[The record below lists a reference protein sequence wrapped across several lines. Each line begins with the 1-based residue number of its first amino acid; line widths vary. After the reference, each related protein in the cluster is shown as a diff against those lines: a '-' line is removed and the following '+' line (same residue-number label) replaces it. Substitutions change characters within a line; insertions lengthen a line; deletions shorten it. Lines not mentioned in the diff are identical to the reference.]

1 LPILFEFVKLF
12 TMSNQE
18 DTANKEPKKFV
29 FSTGNKI
36 KLSPEGDASVS
47 SGAFSGQIYAQK
59 IYSRPANENTGG
71 NKGVFAFENLN
82 KKERFEQFLTYRK
95 RLSRLALTQCCYL
108 YEMEFLT
115 SENNFNDD
123 STTLH
128 IDKTIN
134 TDDVVRSVIFLYRN
148 VFFYG
153 RYGLINKK
161 KKLEEKWI
169 ADCFADIVKYINELD
184 DIIRQHLSSKW
195 TIYKLDPIVR
205 AVLRSALYEMKYTPT
220 LTKKLIVSEY
230 VKLTTAFY
238 EDPKV
243 FGFINGILDSISK
256 DI

>member
-1 LPILFEFVKLF
+1 
-12 TMSNQE
+12 MSNE
-18 DTANKEPKKFV
+18 DNNSQNKSNNEPKKFV
-29 FSTGNKI
+29 FSTGSKI
-36 KLSPEGDASVS
+36 KLSPDSDVNLANQS
-47 SGAFSGQIYAQK
+47 FSGQIYAQK
-59 IYSRPANENTGG
+59 IYSRPTNETNSG
-71 NKGVFAFENLN
+71 NKTAFAFENLN

-115 SENNFNDD
+115 SENNFNSE

-128 IDKTIN
+128 LDKTIN

-169 ADCFADIVKYINELD
+169 NDCFTDIVKYINELD

-205 AVLRSALYEMKYTPT
+205 AVLRSALYEMKYNPH
-220 LTKKLIVSEY
+220 LTKKLVVSEY